1 MIGFKIIKNKNPN
14 KEPKVLVIK
23 SVTSKLLDDKHP
35 QKALNNCALS
45 IAKLKRKPLATVFKM
60 LDFFAFKAVLV
71 YIKKLF
77 KTIVTR

>member
-14 KEPKVLVIK
+14 KEPEVLVIK

-45 IAKLKRKPLATVFKM
+45 IAKLKRKPLATVLKC
-60 LDFFAFKAVLV
+60 LISLHL
-71 YIKKLF
+71 KLF
-77 KTIVTR
+77 SYISKNCLKLLLHA